1 MTKTLYLALTCII
14 FFVACSKK
22 IHPSSIIPS
31 APSAPTVVSTPTA
44 MIVIDGYGKI
54 LTPQSKLPTDGSIKT
69 DYSKSARSFTPTQL
83 ANLTY
88 RYHTLPPRILYVPAI
103 YTLKSLRGIYCV
115 YKKKFWYW
123 KNEDGLFYLDET
135 YYK

>member
-1 MTKTLYLALTCII
+1 MKQKLQLSLICIL

-22 IHPSSIIPS
+22 IHPASIIPS
-31 APSAPTVVSTPTA
+31 TATITSTPTA

-54 LTPQSKLPTDGSIKT
+54 LTPRSKLPADESIKA

-83 ANLTY
+83 ANLKY
-88 RYHTLPPRILYVPAI
+88 RYNTVPPRVLYVPDI